1 MAYTINKTS
10 GTVLASVAD
19 GTINSSI
26 ADLTL
31 IGKNYSGYGDALN
44 ENFVRLLENFS
55 NITAPTN
62 PLAGQLWWDSTNNL
76 LKVYTGS
83 TFKTVSSSTASASAP
98 ASGVVG
104 DLWWDTANSQ
114 LKIYN
119 GASWTLVGPA
129 FSSGAGQ
136 SGPVI
141 ESINDGGGTA
151 HIIVKIMIA
160 DSIVAIVSKDTAFTP
175 SPSIAG
181 FTSIAPGY
189 NLSTSVANNKING
202 TATDSDALGGQPATS
217 YLRSDAND
225 TSSGTL
231 GILNDSGISVGIDSD
246 LTLTV
251 SGNDVTIKNITSDG
265 DLILGVNDGGTPK
278 AAVTIDGAT
287 GEVLLLAVPTS
298 VLGVAT
304 KGYVDS
310 VLSGS
315 GTLASDGS
323 TALAGDLLP
332 DANNTRDL
340 GSSGTKFA
348 QVHATTFHGES
359 TSAQYADLAERFA
372 SDNSYAPGTVVELGG
387 AQEITRVSEERSSK
401 VFGVISTRPAYLMNA
416 GAGDE
421 HTHPAVAIQGRV
433 PVTVIGTVTKGDRL
447 VSAGNGIARA
457 GSSSEISAFN
467 TIGRALENK
476 YTEDEGTVMAFVKV
490 N

>member
-44 ENFVRLLENFS
+44 ENFVKLLENFS
-55 NITAPTN
+55 NTTAPSS

-298 VLGVAT
+298 ALGVAT

>member
-231 GILNDSGISVGIDSD
+231 GILNDSGISVGTDSD

-298 VLGVAT
+298 ALGVAT

-387 AQEITRVSEERSSK
+387 AQEITRVNEERSSK

>member
-19 GTINSSI
+19 GTIDGST

-44 ENFVRLLENFS
+44 ENFVKLLENFS
-55 NITAPTN
+55 NITAPSS

-202 TATDSDALGGQPATS
+202 TATDSDALGGQAATS

-298 VLGVAT
+298 ALGVAT

-332 DANNTRDL
+332 DTNNTRDL

-387 AQEITRVSEERSSK
+387 AQEITQVSEERSSK

>member
-1 MAYTINKTS
+1 
-10 GTVLASVAD
+10 
-19 GTINSSI
+19 
-26 ADLTL
+26 
-31 IGKNYSGYGDALN
+31 
-44 ENFVRLLENFS
+44 
-55 NITAPTN
+55 
-62 PLAGQLWWDSTNNL
+62 
-76 LKVYTGS
+76 
-83 TFKTVSSSTASASAP
+83 
-98 ASGVVG
+98 
-104 DLWWDTANSQ
+104 
-114 LKIYN
+114 
-119 GASWTLVGPA
+119 
-129 FSSGAGQ
+129 
-136 SGPVI
+136 
-141 ESINDGGGTA
+141 
-151 HIIVKIMIA
+151 
-160 DSIVAIVSKDTAFTP
+160 
-175 SPSIAG
+175 
-181 FTSIAPGY
+181 
-189 NLSTSVANNKING
+189 
-202 TATDSDALGGQPATS
+202 
-217 YLRSDAND
+217 
-225 TSSGTL
+225 
-231 GILNDSGISVGIDSD
+231 
-246 LTLTV
+246 LTV

-298 VLGVAT
+298 ALGVAT